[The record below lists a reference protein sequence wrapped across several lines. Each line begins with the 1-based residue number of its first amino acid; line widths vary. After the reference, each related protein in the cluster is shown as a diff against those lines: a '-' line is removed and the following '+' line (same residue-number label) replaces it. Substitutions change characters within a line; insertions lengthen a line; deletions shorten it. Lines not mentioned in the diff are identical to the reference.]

1 MKLIFILLLLL
12 LFGCPKKDMKTLD
25 EIEKERELE
34 ELLEE
39 LNDEESELWDTLPE
53 REEDETD

>member
-53 REEDETD
+53 SEEDETD